1 LIGLLIVAVILA
13 IVLPLT
19 LKKKPD
25 NPPTPGPPAPP
36 LDYYNPYVIDPKTVQ
51 VFPSRTTGIISV
63 PSGYDSEHHS
73 YVFKRL
79 LSKMR
84 GNASNSTYGVDSKA
98 IPVGVNNKLIRNL
111 NFTFTQNNWR
121 VSKLTITDND
131 TDRYSIPDAA
141 VWNPGENRD
150 MRLDFVG
157 FRMAQ

>member
-98 IPVGVNNKLIRNL
+98 IPVGVNN
-111 NFTFTQNNWR
+111 
-121 VSKLTITDND
+121 
-131 TDRYSIPDAA
+131 
-141 VWNPGENRD
+141 
-150 MRLDFVG
+150 
-157 FRMAQ
+157 